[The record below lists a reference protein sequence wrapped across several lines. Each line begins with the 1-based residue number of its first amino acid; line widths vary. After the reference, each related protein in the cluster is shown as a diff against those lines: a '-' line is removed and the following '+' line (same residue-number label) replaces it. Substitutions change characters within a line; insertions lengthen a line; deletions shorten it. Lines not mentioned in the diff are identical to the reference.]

1 MNHDRLFNK
10 DFTIMSIGQFISLFG
25 NSLQRFSLS
34 LLILD
39 ITGSA
44 AVFSGILALTFLPQI
59 FLAPFGGALA
69 DRVSKKKIMVILDF
83 FCAAL
88 LFIYTTNFLQGNN
101 TSTSSIAVL
110 MCTMAV
116 IGSIYDPCVRASIPA
131 ITAQKNLGSANS
143 VVSVVSSLTGLL
155 GPVAAGFLYGI
166 YGIYPVFMLNIVSF
180 FLSAV
185 MELFLTIP
193 HVKQELNGSIVR
205 IFLSDIRQTFHY
217 LVKEKPIIVQ
227 ILLISCSF
235 NLFLTPVYTVGVP
248 FMEKIIFGVSD
259 QLYGISEG
267 CVGAGM
273 IIGALLTG
281 IISKKVT
288 FDKLYYYFYVLIALI
303 IGMGACSLPVVL
315 GKGDVS
321 YLSYGLFTGIGF
333 LFAVVLAMINIMCMT
348 YMQIEIPM
356 ELMGKAMALVTAA
369 STALM
374 PVGQIVFGLLYDYFA
389 AVTWIIYLFV
399 AIFCILATMV
409 TYRMIHQAVAQGVL
423 IPGKQI

>member
-1 MNHDRLFNK
+1 MNNERLFNK
-10 DFTIMSIGQFISLFG
+10 DFSIMSIGQFISLFG

-69 DRVSKKKIMVILDF
+69 DRVSKKRIMVALDF
-83 FCAAL
+83 SCAAL
-88 LFIYTTNFLQGNN
+88 LLIYTLFFLRGNS

-110 MCTMAV
+110 MCIMAV

-131 ITAQKNLGSANS
+131 ITAQENLGSANS
-143 VVSVVSSLTGLL
+143 VVSVVSSLTSLL

-166 YGIYPVFMLNIVSF
+166 YGIYPVFMFNIISF

-193 HVKQELNGSIVR
+193 HVQTKLDGSVAGTFIR
-205 IFLSDIRQTFHY
+205 DIRQTFHY

-273 IIGALLTG
+273 IIGALLCG

-303 IGMGACSLPVVL
+303 IGMGACSLPIVL
-315 GKGDVS
+315 GTGDVS

-333 LFAVVLAMINIMCMT
+333 LFAVVLAIINIMCMT
-348 YMQIEIPM
+348 YMQLEIPM

-374 PVGQIVFGLLYDYFA
+374 PVGQVVFGLLYDAFA
-389 AVTWIIYLFV
+389 AMTWVIYILV
-399 AIFCILATMV
+399 AVFCTIATIV
-409 TYRMIHQAVAQGVL
+409 TYRMIHRAVAEGTL
-423 IPGKQI
+423 IPGRKM